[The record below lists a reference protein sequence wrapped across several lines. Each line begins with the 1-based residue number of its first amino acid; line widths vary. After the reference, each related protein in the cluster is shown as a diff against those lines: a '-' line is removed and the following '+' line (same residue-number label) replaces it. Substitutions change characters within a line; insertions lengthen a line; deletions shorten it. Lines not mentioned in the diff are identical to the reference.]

1 MRSSTVSSPQGDG
14 SFTPGIQVLGLAE
27 GGMDWVLD
35 ENNADLISDDMK
47 AAADKAVADI
57 SAGRIKVHDVV
68 TEGACPL

>member
-1 MRSSTVSSPQGDG
+1 M
-14 SFTPGIQVLGLAE
+14 LGLAE

-57 SAGRIKVHDVV
+57 SAGRIRVHDVV
-68 TEGACPL
+68 TDGACPI